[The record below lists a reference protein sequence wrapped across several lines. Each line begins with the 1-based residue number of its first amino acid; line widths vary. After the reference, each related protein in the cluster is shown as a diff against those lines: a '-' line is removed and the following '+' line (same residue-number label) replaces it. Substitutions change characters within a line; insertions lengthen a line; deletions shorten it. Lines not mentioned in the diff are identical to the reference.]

1 MGIEPKMFPKKVTC
15 VRPLCSLAASKS
27 FYFSYFIVFQSKL
40 GVFFVQWLGCFED
53 FFMKNALLLSQYIYN
68 QQIQKTNTID
78 QLYKYDILSYNSLSN
93 VNSLLDI
100 IVIYIIIFY
109 SIIYRSAKLGRS

>member
-78 QLYKYDILSYNSLSN
+78 QKVQLQNHKGLIKYLFHL
-93 VNSLLDI
+93 
-100 IVIYIIIFY
+100 
-109 SIIYRSAKLGRS
+109 